1 MKMTK
6 SELRQMI
13 RECLREELSATKP
26 TENSL
31 IASLDSAVKHKFNVL
46 VHTHA
51 SRGRGVFAQ
60 LHAWADT
67 QNIHLVRINCP
78 SIDENDLNRIAEK
91 AIPRT
96 VLVLDEYD
104 RARPATRAKLLSVV
118 LEKSCGQMF
127 SIALIGS
134 SEANLPINAAESRQF
149 DIECYLD

>member
-13 RECLREELSATKP
+13 RECLKEELGATKP
-26 TENSL
+26 AENTL
-31 IASLDSAVKHKFNVL
+31 MDNLDSAFKYKNNVL
-46 VHTHA
+46 LHVQ
-51 SRGRGVFAQ
+51 SGRGTIAQ
-60 LHAWADT
+60 CSAWANAH
-67 QNIHLVRINCP
+67 NIHLAYINCP
-78 SIDENDLNRIAEK
+78 SAVENDLNRIAEE

-104 RARPATRAKLLSVV
+104 RARPATRAKLLSAV

-127 SIALIGS
+127 SIALANGGS
-134 SEANLPINAAESRQF
+134 TINPAESRQF